1 MQQQIYFIKKKKD
14 WCHTEIQISER
25 ITRERERERGA
36 KKNKKTSWNPQRKKY
51 WRFTGRSTTKLC
63 NSGSAGSRAC
73 VSQEEKQKLQVD
85 CGDFKCV
92 TARRLAQVDLLRCL
106 RVNLV
111 WSRFNFLDGW
121 RARVSGAVWFCL
133 DQLSGLVCTVYT
145 G

>member
-1 MQQQIYFIKKKKD
+1 MQQQIYFIKKKMID
-14 WCHTEIQISER
+14 ATLRFRFQRGLHE
-25 ITRERERERGA
+25 REREREG

-92 TARRLAQVDLLRCL
+92 TARRLAQVDLSRCL